1 MAARGRRDRP
11 ARPRTEATP
20 MLTWVLYDIAKDR
33 ARDRAAKACL
43 QAGLYRVQKSV
54 FLGQLDERRRDELGM
69 QLEALID
76 GENDSV
82 YIFPMCRPDFSKV
95 NLLGQ
100 AFDQELVCDEV
111 RALLI

>member
-1 MAARGRRDRP
+1 
-11 ARPRTEATP
+11 
-20 MLTWVLYDIAKDR
+20 MLTWVLYDIAADR
-33 ARDRAAKACL
+33 ARDKAAKACL

-54 FLGQLDERRRDELGM
+54 FLGTLDESRRDELAM
-69 QLEALID
+69 VLEGLID
-76 GENDSV
+76 EACDSV

-100 AFDQELVCDEV
+100 AFDRELVCDEV

>member
-1 MAARGRRDRP
+1 
-11 ARPRTEATP
+11 
-20 MLTWVLYDIAKDR
+20 MLTWVLYDIVKDR
-33 ARDRAAKACL
+33 ARDKAAKACL

-54 FLGQLDERRRDELGM
+54 FLGTLAENERDELSIR
-69 QLEALID
+69 LEALID
-76 GENDSV
+76 EECDSV